1 MSHRARH
8 QLLAFPGIIFLVLF
22 PIILSLWIAF
32 FWAKSE
38 VNNQLRTFAQLALD
52 KSELVIRQADLVSDA
67 AERYQGQVC
76 TPAHQKRMLNIIRG
90 YLYINE
96 LIYARDNHF
105 LCSSLIASVN
115 GYTIAPADYKREP
128 NVSIYYYRDT
138 PFFSGY
144 KMTYMQRGNYVAVI
158 NPLFWSEV
166 MSDDP
171 TLQWGVYDTVTKTF
185 FSLSNEASAAT
196 FSPLIHLNDLTVQR
210 NGYLYATVYST
221 KRPIAAIV
229 ATSYQRLITH
239 FYNYLIFALPAG
251 ILGSL
256 VLLLLWLRIRQ
267 NYLSPKRKLQR
278 ALEKNQLC
286 LYYQPIIDIKTE
298 KCIGAEA
305 LLRWPGEQGQVMNP
319 AEFIPLAEK
328 EGMIEQVTDYVI
340 DNVFRDLGAYLATHT
355 DRYVSINLSASDFH
369 TSRLIART
377 NQKTEQHAVRP
388 QQIKFEVTEHA
399 FLDVDKM
406 TPIILAFRK
415 AGYEVAIDDFGIGY
429 SNLHN
434 LKSLNVDILKIDKS
448 FVETLTTHKTS
459 HLIAEHIIELAHS
472 LGLKTIAEGVETEAQ
487 VNWLRKRGVTL
498 LPGMVFCEGDAAA
511 GVYAMDGVITRAGV
525 NARAIK
531 LQAVAIIAGSAI
543 KLPTENAGEGL
554 LRDITQVHCD
564 IKNRTLGG
572 AQLNGGQ

>member
-1 MSHRARH
+1 
-8 QLLAFPGIIFLVLF
+8 
-22 PIILSLWIAF
+22 
-32 FWAKSE
+32 
-38 VNNQLRTFAQLALD
+38 
-52 KSELVIRQADLVSDA
+52 
-67 AERYQGQVC
+67 
-76 TPAHQKRMLNIIRG
+76 
-90 YLYINE
+90 
-96 LIYARDNHF
+96 
-105 LCSSLIASVN
+105 
-115 GYTIAPADYKREP
+115 
-128 NVSIYYYRDT
+128 
-138 PFFSGY
+138 
-144 KMTYMQRGNYVAVI
+144 
-158 NPLFWSEV
+158 

-239 FYNYLIFALPAG
+239 FYNHLI
-251 ILGSL
+251 
-256 VLLLLWLRIRQ
+256 LRCPPVFGESCSAITLATYSTKLFVSQTQIATR
-267 NYLSPKRKLQR
+267 PRKH
-278 ALEKNQLC
+278 QLC

-399 FLDVDKM
+399 FLDVDK
-406 TPIILAFRK
+406 
-415 AGYEVAIDDFGIGY
+415 
-429 SNLHN
+429 
-434 LKSLNVDILKIDKS
+434 
-448 FVETLTTHKTS
+448 
-459 HLIAEHIIELAHS
+459 
-472 LGLKTIAEGVETEAQ
+472 
-487 VNWLRKRGVTL
+487 
-498 LPGMVFCEGDAAA
+498 
-511 GVYAMDGVITRAGV
+511 
-525 NARAIK
+525 
-531 LQAVAIIAGSAI
+531 
-543 KLPTENAGEGL
+543 
-554 LRDITQVHCD
+554 
-564 IKNRTLGG
+564 
-572 AQLNGGQ
+572 

>member
-8 QLLAFPGIIFLVLF
+8 QLLAFSGIIFLVLF

-239 FYNYLIFALPAG
+239 FYNHLIFALPAG

-278 ALEKNQLC
+278 ALEKHQLC

-305 LLRWPGEQGQVMNP
+305 LLRW
-319 AEFIPLAEK
+319 
-328 EGMIEQVTDYVI
+328 
-340 DNVFRDLGAYLATHT
+340 
-355 DRYVSINLSASDFH
+355 H

-487 VNWLRKRGVTL
+487 VNWLRKHGVRYCQGWFFAKAM
-498 LPGMVFCEGDAAA
+498 PPQVFMQWMG
-511 GVYAMDGVITRAGV
+511 
-525 NARAIK
+525 
-531 LQAVAIIAGSAI
+531 
-543 KLPTENAGEGL
+543 
-554 LRDITQVHCD
+554 
-564 IKNRTLGG
+564 
-572 AQLNGGQ
+572 

>member
-328 EGMIEQVTDYVI
+328 EGMIGQVTDYVI

-487 VNWLRKRGVTL
+487 VNWLRKRGVRYCQGWFFAKAM
-498 LPGMVFCEGDAAA
+498 PPQVFMQWMG
-511 GVYAMDGVITRAGV
+511 ITRAGV

>member
-22 PIILSLWIAF
+22 PIIMSLWIAF

-239 FYNYLIFALPAG
+239 FYNHLIFALPAG

-278 ALEKNQLC
+278 ALEKHQLC

-487 VNWLRKRGVTL
+487 VNWLRKRGVRYCQ
-498 LPGMVFCEGDAAA
+498 GWFCEGDAAA

>member
-196 FSPLIHLNDLTVQR
+196 FSPLIRLNDLTVQR

-239 FYNYLIFALPAG
+239 FYNHLIFALPAG

-278 ALEKNQLC
+278 ALEKHQLF

-340 DNVFRDLGAYLATHT
+340 DNVFRDLGAYLATHA

-487 VNWLRKRGVTL
+487 VNWLRKRGVRYCQGWFFAKAMPPQVFMQWMEQ
-498 LPGMVFCEGDAAA
+498 LP
-511 GVYAMDGVITRAGV
+511 
-525 NARAIK
+525 ARAIK

>member
-8 QLLAFPGIIFLVLF
+8 QLLALPGIIFLVLF

-32 FWAKSE
+32 LWAKSE
-38 VNNQLRTFAQLALD
+38 VNSQLQTFAQLALD

-105 LCSSLIASVN
+105 LCSSLIAPVN

-196 FSPLIHLNDLTVQR
+196 FSPLIHLNDLTVQK

-229 ATSYQRLITH
+229 ATSYQRLIAH
-239 FYNYLIFALPAG
+239 FYNHLIFALPAG

-278 ALEKNQLC
+278 ALEKHQLC

-328 EGMIEQVTDYVI
+328 EGMIGQVTDYVI
-340 DNVFRDLGAYLATHT
+340 DNVFRDLGAYLATHA

-377 NQKTEQHAVRP
+377 NQKTEQYAVRP

-406 TPIILAFRK
+406 TPIILAFRQ

-472 LGLKTIAEGVETEAQ
+472 LGLKTIAEGVETEEQ
-487 VNWLRKRGVTL
+487 VNWLRKRGVRYCQ
-498 LPGMVFCEGDAAA
+498 GWFFAAA
-511 GVYAMDGVITRAGV
+511 GVYAMDGAITRAGV
-525 NARAIK
+525 NARVIK

>member
-22 PIILSLWIAF
+22 PIIMSLWIAF

-239 FYNYLIFALPAG
+239 FYNHLIFALPAG

-278 ALEKNQLC
+278 ALEKHQLC

-487 VNWLRKRGVTL
+487 VNWLRKRGVRYCQGWFFAKAM
-498 LPGMVFCEGDAAA
+498 PPQVF
-511 GVYAMDGVITRAGV
+511 MQWMGVITRAGV

>member
-239 FYNYLIFALPAG
+239 FYNHLIFALPAG

-278 ALEKNQLC
+278 ALEKHQLC

-487 VNWLRKRGVTL
+487 VNWLRKRGVRYCQGWFFAKAMPPQVFMQWMEQ
-498 LPGMVFCEGDAAA
+498 LP
-511 GVYAMDGVITRAGV
+511 
-525 NARAIK
+525 ARAIK

>member
-1 MSHRARH
+1 
-8 QLLAFPGIIFLVLF
+8 
-22 PIILSLWIAF
+22 
-32 FWAKSE
+32 
-38 VNNQLRTFAQLALD
+38 
-52 KSELVIRQADLVSDA
+52 
-67 AERYQGQVC
+67 
-76 TPAHQKRMLNIIRG
+76 MLNIIRG

-105 LCSSLIASVN
+105 LCSSLIAPVN

-196 FSPLIHLNDLTVQR
+196 FSPLIHLNDLTVQK

-229 ATSYQRLITH
+229 ATSYQRLIAH
-239 FYNYLIFALPAG
+239 FYNHLIFALPAG

-278 ALEKNQLC
+278 ALEKHQLC

-328 EGMIEQVTDYVI
+328 EGMIGQVTDYVI
-340 DNVFRDLGAYLATHT
+340 DNVFRDLGAYLATHA

-377 NQKTEQHAVRP
+377 NQKTEQYAVRP

-406 TPIILAFRK
+406 TPIILAFRQ

-472 LGLKTIAEGVETEAQ
+472 LGLKTIAEGVETEEQ
-487 VNWLRKRGVTL
+487 VNWLRKRGVRYCQGWFL
-498 LPGMVFCEGDAAA
+498 CEGDAAA
-511 GVYAMDGVITRAGV
+511 GVYAMDGAITRAGV
-525 NARAIK
+525 NARVIK

>member
-239 FYNYLIFALPAG
+239 FYNHLIFALPAG

-278 ALEKNQLC
+278 ALEKHQLC

-487 VNWLRKRGVTL
+487 VNWLRKRGVRYCQGWFFAKAMPPQVFMQWMEQ
-498 LPGMVFCEGDAAA
+498 LP
-511 GVYAMDGVITRAGV
+511 
-525 NARAIK
+525 ARE
-531 LQAVAIIAGSAI
+531 LTIIAGSAI

>member
-239 FYNYLIFALPAG
+239 FYNHLIFALPAG

-278 ALEKNQLC
+278 ALEKHQLC

-487 VNWLRKRGVTL
+487 VNWLRKHGVRYCQ
-498 LPGMVFCEGDAAA
+498 GWFFAKGDAAA

>member
-8 QLLAFPGIIFLVLF
+8 KLLALPGIIFVALL

-32 FWAKSE
+32 IWAKSE
-38 VNNQLRTFAQLALD
+38 VNNQLRVFAQLALD
-52 KSELVIRQADLVSDA
+52 KSELVIQQADSASDEA
-67 AERYQGQVC
+67 KRYQGQVC
-76 TPAHQKRMLNIIRG
+76 TPDHQKRMLNIIRG

-96 LIYARDNHF
+96 LIYAQDNHF
-105 LCSSLIASVN
+105 LCSSLIAPAD
-115 GYTIAPADYKREP
+115 GYMIAPADYKRDP
-128 NVSIYYYRDT
+128 DISIYYYRDT

-166 MSDDP
+166 ISDDP

-185 FSLSNEASAAT
+185 FSLSNQASAET
-196 FSPLIHLNDLTVQR
+196 FTPLIHLNDLTVQR
-210 NGYLYATVYST
+210 NGHLYAMVHST

-229 ATSYQRLITH
+229 ATSNKRLIAH
-239 FYNYLIFALPAG
+239 FYNHLIFALPAG
-251 ILGSL
+251 IFCSL
-256 VLLLLWLRIRQ
+256 VLLLLWLRISQ
-267 NYLSPKRKLQR
+267 EYQSPKRKLQR
-278 ALEKNQLC
+278 ALEKRQLC

-305 LLRWPGEQGQVMNP
+305 LLRWPGGQGQVMSP

-328 EGMIEQVTDYVI
+328 EGMIELVTDYVI
-340 DNVFRDLGAYLATHT
+340 DNVFSDLGAYLATHA

-377 NQKTEQHAVRP
+377 NQKIEQYAVRP

-399 FLDVDKM
+399 FLDVTKM
-406 TPIILAFRK
+406 TPIIHAFRQ

-434 LKSLNVDILKIDKS
+434 LNSLNIDILKIDKS

-472 LGLKTIAEGVETEAQ
+472 LGLKTIAEGVETSEQ
-487 VNWLRKRGVTL
+487 VNWLRKRGVRYCQ
-498 LPGMVFCEGDAAA
+498 GWYFAK
-511 GVYAMDGVITRAGV
+511 AMPPQMFMEWTG
-525 NARAIK
+525 
-531 LQAVAIIAGSAI
+531 
-543 KLPTENAGEGL
+543 KLPAHELMCG
-554 LRDITQVHCD
+554 
-564 IKNRTLGG
+564 K
-572 AQLNGGQ
+572 

>member
-1 MSHRARH
+1 
-8 QLLAFPGIIFLVLF
+8 
-22 PIILSLWIAF
+22 
-32 FWAKSE
+32 
-38 VNNQLRTFAQLALD
+38 
-52 KSELVIRQADLVSDA
+52 
-67 AERYQGQVC
+67 
-76 TPAHQKRMLNIIRG
+76 
-90 YLYINE
+90 
-96 LIYARDNHF
+96 
-105 LCSSLIASVN
+105 
-115 GYTIAPADYKREP
+115 
-128 NVSIYYYRDT
+128 
-138 PFFSGY
+138 
-144 KMTYMQRGNYVAVI
+144 
-158 NPLFWSEV
+158 

-185 FSLSNEASAAT
+185 FSLSKEASAAT
-196 FSPLIHLNDLTVQR
+196 FSPLIHLKDLTVQR

-239 FYNYLIFALPAG
+239 FYNHLIFALPAG

-278 ALEKNQLC
+278 ALEKHQLC

-305 LLRWPGEQGQVMNP
+305 LLRWLGEQGQIMNP

-340 DNVFRDLGAYLATHT
+340 DNVFRDLGDYLATHA

-369 TSRLIART
+369 TSRLIARI
-377 NQKTEQHAVRP
+377 NQKTEQYAVRP

-406 TPIILAFRK
+406 TPIILAFRQ

-472 LGLKTIAEGVETEAQ
+472 LGLKRSLKASKLRSRLTGCANAACAIARDGS
-487 VNWLRKRGVTL
+487 LRRRCRRRCLCNGWSNYPRG
-498 LPGMVFCEGDAAA
+498 
-511 GVYAMDGVITRAGV
+511 
-525 NARAIK
+525 
-531 LQAVAIIAGSAI
+531 S
-543 KLPTENAGEGL
+543 
-554 LRDITQVHCD
+554 
-564 IKNRTLGG
+564 
-572 AQLNGGQ
+572 

>member
-8 QLLAFPGIIFLVLF
+8 QLLALPGIIFLVLF

-32 FWAKSE
+32 LWAKSE
-38 VNNQLRTFAQLALD
+38 VNNQLRTFAQLSLD

-76 TPAHQKRMLNIIRG
+76 TPTHQKRMLNIIRG

-105 LCSSLIASVN
+105 LCSSLIAPVN

-144 KMTYMQRGNYVAVI
+144 KMTYMQRGNYVVVI

-196 FSPLIHLNDLTVQR
+196 FSPLIHLKDLTVQR

-239 FYNYLIFALPAG
+239 FYNHLIFALPAG

-278 ALEKNQLC
+278 ALEKHQLC

-305 LLRWPGEQGQVMNP
+305 LLRWPGEQGQIMNP

-328 EGMIEQVTDYVI
+328 EGMIEQITDYVI
-340 DNVFRDLGAYLATHT
+340 DNVFRDLGDYLATHA

-369 TSRLIART
+369 TSRLIARI
-377 NQKTEQHAVRP
+377 NQKTEQYAVRP

-399 FLDVDKM
+399 FLDVEKM
-406 TPIILAFRK
+406 TPIILAFRQ

-472 LGLKTIAEGVETEAQ
+472 LGLKTIAEGVETEEQ
-487 VNWLRKRGVTL
+487 VNWLRKRGVRYCQGWFFAKAMPPQVFMQWMEQ
-498 LPGMVFCEGDAAA
+498 LPAREL
-511 GVYAMDGVITRAGV
+511 TR
-525 NARAIK
+525 
-531 LQAVAIIAGSAI
+531 
-543 KLPTENAGEGL
+543 
-554 LRDITQVHCD
+554 
-564 IKNRTLGG
+564 
-572 AQLNGGQ
+572 GQ

>member
-1 MSHRARH
+1 MSYSARH
-8 QLLAFPGIIFLVLF
+8 KLLALPGIVFVVLL

-32 FWAKSE
+32 LWAKSE
-38 VNNQLRTFAQLALD
+38 VNSQLRTFAQLALD
-52 KSELVIRQADLVSDA
+52 KSELVIQQADLASDE
-67 AERYQGQVC
+67 AERYQGHVC
-76 TPAHQKRMLNIIRG
+76 TPAHQKRMLNIIRN

-96 LIYARDNHF
+96 LIYAHDNHF
-105 LCSSLIASVN
+105 LCSSLMAPAN
-115 GYTIAPADYKREP
+115 GYMIAPADYKRAP

-138 PFFSGY
+138 LFFSGY

-171 TLQWGVYDTVTKTF
+171 TLQWGVYDTVTNAF
-185 FSLSNEASAAT
+185 FSLSKLASTET
-196 FSPLIHLNDLTVQR
+196 FSPLIHQNELTLER
-210 NGYLYATVYST
+210 NGYLYAIVHST

-229 ATSYQRLITH
+229 ATSKQSLLSH
-239 FYNYLIFALPAG
+239 FYNHLIFALPAG

-256 VLLLLWLRIRQ
+256 VLLLLWLRISQEYR
-267 NYLSPKRKLQR
+267 SPKRKLQR
-278 ALEKNQLC
+278 ALEKRQLC

-305 LLRWPGEQGQVMNP
+305 LLRWPGNQGQVMNP

-340 DNVFRDLGAYLATHT
+340 DNVFSELGAYLATHA
-355 DRYVSINLSASDFH
+355 DRYISINLSASDFH
-369 TSRLIART
+369 TSRVIART
-377 NQKTEQHAVRP
+377 NQKTEQYAVRP

-399 FLDVDKM
+399 FLDVTKM
-406 TPIILAFRK
+406 TPIIQAFRQ

-434 LKSLNVDILKIDKS
+434 LKSLNINILKIDKS

-472 LGLKTIAEGVETEAQ
+472 LGLKTIAEGVETEEQ
-487 VNWLRKRGVTL
+487 VNWLHKRGVRYCQGWFFAKAM
-498 LPGMVFCEGDAAA
+498 PPQVFMAWAEQVPAREL
-511 GVYAMDGVITRAGV
+511 TR
-525 NARAIK
+525 
-531 LQAVAIIAGSAI
+531 
-543 KLPTENAGEGL
+543 
-554 LRDITQVHCD
+554 
-564 IKNRTLGG
+564 
-572 AQLNGGQ
+572 GQ